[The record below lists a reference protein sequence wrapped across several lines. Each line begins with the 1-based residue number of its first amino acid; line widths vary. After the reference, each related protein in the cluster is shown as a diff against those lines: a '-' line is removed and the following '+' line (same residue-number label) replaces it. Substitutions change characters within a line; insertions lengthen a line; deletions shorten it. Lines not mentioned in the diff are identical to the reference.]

1 MRASVC
7 ALLTNPDPGQ
17 LYVLFFFLAH
27 ASDWIVMCAVF
38 FSISH
43 AFSLT
48 CSFAD
53 KMHTHQSCLIDFL
66 FSSGFF
72 SLCIFPFRLV
82 WPRALRSK
90 HFLVPFVCVA
100 LSGRSLIYIEFT
112 IHPHSH
118 TITSMHTLRDYCLFD
133 EWFGCLCMPHIRWLY
148 CFIT

>member
-1 MRASVC
+1 M
-7 ALLTNPDPGQ
+7 
-17 LYVLFFFLAH
+17 YVHCWRTQTQANFMYYFSFWRTLATE
-27 ASDWIVMCAVF
+27 SLCVPFF